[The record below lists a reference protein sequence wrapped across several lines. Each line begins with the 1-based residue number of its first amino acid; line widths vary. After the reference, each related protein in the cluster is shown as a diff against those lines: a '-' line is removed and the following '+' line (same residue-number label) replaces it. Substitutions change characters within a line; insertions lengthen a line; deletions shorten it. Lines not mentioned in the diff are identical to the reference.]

1 MLCIFIPHTFKSY
14 YVPDTAKT
22 PLPEGAG
29 YQPIRGMGQGSP
41 PVTSRTSFRTS
52 TIRNQCRSWGKPSS
66 SALRSCRAT
75 FFLQDSCRLKYF
87 TSLLCGET
95 QRTEDTSQRYYR
107 RRTGR
112 YLPSVPSHPEAQRP
126 RVPCRNR
133 TFCPSWKT
141 SLHNA
146 QSLSRLRSLLPT
158 AKANP
163 ISVIIY
169 FQPVLFEGRLPPSG
183 LLPVTS

>member
-1 MLCIFIPHTFKSY
+1 MLCIFIPHVFKSY

-29 YQPIRGMGQGSP
+29 YQPVRGMGQGSP

-87 TSLLCGET
+87 TSLLCRET
-95 QRTEDTSQRYYR
+95 QRIEDTSQYCH
-107 RRTGR
+107 RRTGK
-112 YLPSVPSHPEAQRP
+112 YLPSVPSHPNSIQLYFKDPFNCSETQFPLKTQLCWRRWAHRQVPIFCQGARRVKFQRSGD
-126 RVPCRNR
+126 VGLGLY
-133 TFCPSWKT
+133 PSM
-141 SLHNA
+141 SPLH
-146 QSLSRLRSLLPT
+146 
-158 AKANP
+158 K
-163 ISVIIY
+163 
-169 FQPVLFEGRLPPSG
+169 G
-183 LLPVTS
+183 LL